1 MPFLLALM
9 KDPSMVVRDSVA
21 WALSRICD
29 QTPDAALNE
38 ANLENLLNALI
49 ENLDS
54 EPRVATNVCWVSLK
68 SNL

>member
-1 MPFLLALM
+1 MQYLLNLM

-29 QTPDAALNE
+29 QIPEAVLTT
-38 ANLENLLNALI
+38 ANLENLLNVLI

-54 EPRVATNVCWVSLK
+54 EPRVATNVCWVCK
-68 SNL
+68 